1 MRLTIRTQHPE
12 VRRRADRGEVFVISV
27 RQFVLRFGIAPLAAT
42 LLVACGGASEAEF
55 IEACLVEAGDSGAS
69 QRAVCECGAEVAKST
84 LSDDAFQAM
93 IYEMGGQS
101 AEASEITAAMSE
113 SEQMAFLE
121 GVGQVFERC
130 VLE

>member
-1 MRLTIRTQHPE
+1 
-12 VRRRADRGEVFVISV
+12 
-27 RQFVLRFGIAPLAAT
+27 
-42 LLVACGGASEAEF
+42 
-55 IEACLVEAGDSGAS
+55 
-69 QRAVCECGAEVAKST
+69 VAKST